1 MDFILSSTLSYLY
14 FTLSLFLLFKF
25 LNPTKKI
32 NQKNH
37 SKLPPGPS
45 PLPIIGNLLNLGN
58 KPHHSLANLSNIHGP
73 IMTLKLGQITTIV
86 VSSSDIAKEILQ
98 THDNLLSN
106 RTVPD
111 ALSVLNHDQYSLSF
125 MRVSPRWRDLRKICN
140 NQLFSSKT
148 LDSSQAL
155 RRRKLQDFLDD
166 IEKCSENEEAVD
178 IGRVAF
184 KTTVNLLSNTFFS
197 TDFVNSAE
205 EAGEYKKIIV
215 SILKEVGTPNL
226 SDFFPRLKFFD
237 LQGIRRRSVVSVNK
251 VLSIFRRFVGER
263 LKMREGT
270 GCIGNDDM
278 LDALLNISLDDGK
291 IEMDKDEIEHLL
303 LNLFVA
309 GTEPATYTLE
319 WAMAELMHNSEI
331 MRKVQKELEQAVGKG
346 IPIQETDIAKLP
358 YMQAVIKETFR
369 LHPAVPFLLPRKAET
384 DVKIGDYIIPKDAQ
398 ILVNAWIIG
407 RDPNKWDNP
416 NVFLPER
423 FLDCE
428 IDVKGHHFELI
439 PFGSGRRIC
448 PGLPLAIRMLP
459 LMLGSLI
466 NCFSWKLED
475 GLNVDDLNKEDE
487 YGITLEKSQPVRIVP
502 IKLTEKDYML

>member
-1 MDFILSSTLSYLY
+1 MDLLQSSTLSYLVII
-14 FTLSLFLLFKF
+14 FTFSILLLIKF
-25 LNPTKKI
+25 LTPTNKT

-45 PLPIIGNLLNLGN
+45 QLPIIGNLLKLGN

-73 IMTLKLGQITTIV
+73 IMTLKLGQVTTIV
-86 VSSSDIAKEILQ
+86 ISSADIAKEVLQ
-98 THDNLLSN
+98 THDTLLSN

-140 NQLFSSKT
+140 NQLFANKT

-155 RRRKLQDFLDD
+155 RRRKLQDLLDD
-166 IEKCSENEEAVD
+166 IKKCSEIEEAVD

-184 KTTVNLLSNTFFS
+184 MTTINLLSNTFFS
-197 TDFVNSAE
+197 ADFVHSAE
-205 EAGEYKKIIV
+205 EAGEYKEIVV
-215 SILKEVGTPNL
+215 SILKEVGAPNL
-226 SDFFPRLKFFD
+226 SDFFPMLKVFD
-237 LQGIRRRSVVSVNK
+237 LQGIRRRSVVSVKK
-251 VLSIFRRFVGER
+251 VLSIFRSFVGER

-270 GCIGNDDM
+270 GSIGNDDV

-303 LNLFVA
+303 LNIFVA
-309 GTEPATYTLE
+309 GTDTTTYILE
-319 WAMAELMHNSEI
+319 WAMAELMHNPEI
-331 MRKVQKELEQAVGKG
+331 MLKVQKELEQVVGKG

-369 LHPAVPFLLPRKAET
+369 LHPPVPLLLPRKAEI
-384 DVKIGDYIIPKDAQ
+384 DVEIGEYIIPKDAQ
-398 ILVNAWIIG
+398 VLVNAWVIG
-407 RDPNKWDNP
+407 RDPNKWDNA
-416 NVFLPER
+416 NVFIPER
-423 FLDCE
+423 FLDNE

-459 LMLGSLI
+459 MMLGSLI
-466 NCFSWKLED
+466 NCFDWKLED
-475 GLNVDDLNKEDE
+475 GLNIDDLNKEDE

-502 IKLTEKDYML
+502 FKLTKQ

>member
-1 MDFILSSTLSYLY
+1 
-14 FTLSLFLLFKF
+14 
-25 LNPTKKI
+25 
-32 NQKNH
+32 
-37 SKLPPGPS
+37 
-45 PLPIIGNLLNLGN
+45 
-58 KPHHSLANLSNIHGP
+58 
-73 IMTLKLGQITTIV
+73 
-86 VSSSDIAKEILQ
+86 
-98 THDNLLSN
+98 
-106 RTVPD
+106 
-111 ALSVLNHDQYSLSF
+111 

-303 LNLFVA
+303 L
-309 GTEPATYTLE
+309 
-319 WAMAELMHNSEI
+319 
-331 MRKVQKELEQAVGKG
+331 
-346 IPIQETDIAKLP
+346 
-358 YMQAVIKETFR
+358 
-369 LHPAVPFLLPRKAET
+369 
-384 DVKIGDYIIPKDAQ
+384 
-398 ILVNAWIIG
+398 
-407 RDPNKWDNP
+407 
-416 NVFLPER
+416 
-423 FLDCE
+423 
-428 IDVKGHHFELI
+428 
-439 PFGSGRRIC
+439 
-448 PGLPLAIRMLP
+448 
-459 LMLGSLI
+459 
-466 NCFSWKLED
+466 
-475 GLNVDDLNKEDE
+475 
-487 YGITLEKSQPVRIVP
+487 
-502 IKLTEKDYML
+502 

>member
-1 MDFILSSTLSYLY
+1 MDMLQSSTLSYLVII
-14 FTLSLFLLFKF
+14 FTFSMLLLIKF
-25 LNPTKKI
+25 LIPTNKT

-45 PLPIIGNLLNLGN
+45 PLPIIGNLLKLGN

-73 IMTLKLGQITTIV
+73 IMTLKLGQVTTIV
-86 VSSSDIAKEILQ
+86 ISSADIAKEVLQ
-98 THDNLLSN
+98 THDTLLSN

-140 NQLFSSKT
+140 NQLFSNKT

-155 RRRKLQDFLDD
+155 RRRKLQDLLDD
-166 IEKCSENEEAVD
+166 IKKCSEIEEAVD

-184 KTTVNLLSNTFFS
+184 MTTINLLSNTFFS
-197 TDFVNSAE
+197 ADFVHSAE
-205 EAGEYKKIIV
+205 EAGEYKEIVV
-215 SILKEVGTPNL
+215 SILKEVGAPNL
-226 SDFFPRLKFFD
+226 SDFFPMLTVFD
-237 LQGIRRRSVVSVNK
+237 LQGIRRRSVVSVKK

-263 LKMREGT
+263 LKLREGT
-270 GCIGNDDM
+270 GSIENDDV

-303 LNLFVA
+303 LNIFVA
-309 GTEPATYTLE
+309 GTDTTTYTLE
-319 WAMAELMHNSEI
+319 WAMAELMHNPEI
-331 MRKVQKELEQAVGKG
+331 MSKVQKELEQVVGKG

-358 YMQAVIKETFR
+358 YMQAVMKETFR
-369 LHPAVPFLLPRKAET
+369 LHPSVPLLLPRKTET
-384 DVKIGDYIIPKDAQ
+384 DVEIGDYIIPKDAQ
-398 ILVNAWIIG
+398 VLVNAWVIG
-407 RDPNKWDNP
+407 RDPNKWDNA
-416 NVFLPER
+416 NVFVPER
-423 FLDCE
+423 FLDSE

-459 LMLGSLI
+459 MMLGSLV
-466 NCFSWKLED
+466 NCFDWKLEN
-475 GLNVDDLNKEDE
+475 GLNIDDLNKEDE

-502 IKLTEKDYML
+502 IKLTIQ

>member
-1 MDFILSSTLSYLY
+1 MDLLQSSTLSYLVII
-14 FTLSLFLLFKF
+14 FTFSILLLIKF
-25 LNPTKKI
+25 LIPTNKT

-45 PLPIIGNLLNLGN
+45 PLPIIGNLLKLGN

-73 IMTLKLGQITTIV
+73 IMTLKLGQVTTIV
-86 VSSSDIAKEILQ
+86 ISSADIAKEILQ
-98 THDNLLSN
+98 THDTLLSN

-140 NQLFSSKT
+140 NQLFANKT

-155 RRRKLQDFLDD
+155 RRRKLQDLLDD
-166 IEKCSENEEAVD
+166 IKKCSEIEEAVD

-184 KTTVNLLSNTFFS
+184 MTTINLLSNTFFS
-197 TDFVNSAE
+197 ADFVHSAE
-205 EAGEYKKIIV
+205 EAGEYKEIVV
-215 SILKEVGTPNL
+215 SILKEVGAPNL
-226 SDFFPRLKFFD
+226 SDFFPMLKVFD
-237 LQGIRRRSVVSVNK
+237 LQGIRRRSVVSVKK

-270 GCIGNDDM
+270 GSIGNDDV

-303 LNLFVA
+303 LNIFVA
-309 GTEPATYTLE
+309 GTDTTTYTLE
-319 WAMAELMHNSEI
+319 WAMAELMHNPEI
-331 MRKVQKELEQAVGKG
+331 MSKVQKELEQVVGKG

-369 LHPAVPFLLPRKAET
+369 LHPPVPLLLPRKAEI
-384 DVKIGDYIIPKDAQ
+384 DVEIGEYIIPKDAQ
-398 ILVNAWIIG
+398 VLVNAWVIG
-407 RDPNKWDNP
+407 RDPNKWDNA
-416 NVFLPER
+416 NVFVPER
-423 FLDCE
+423 FLDSE

-459 LMLGSLI
+459 MMLGSLI
-466 NCFSWKLED
+466 NCFDWKLED
-475 GLNVDDLNKEDE
+475 GLNIDDLNKEDE

-502 IKLTEKDYML
+502 IKLTKQ

>member
-1 MDFILSSTLSYLY
+1 
-14 FTLSLFLLFKF
+14 
-25 LNPTKKI
+25 
-32 NQKNH
+32 
-37 SKLPPGPS
+37 
-45 PLPIIGNLLNLGN
+45 
-58 KPHHSLANLSNIHGP
+58 
-73 IMTLKLGQITTIV
+73 
-86 VSSSDIAKEILQ
+86 
-98 THDNLLSN
+98 
-106 RTVPD
+106 
-111 ALSVLNHDQYSLSF
+111 

-140 NQLFSSKT
+140 NQLFSSKS

-155 RRRKLQDFLDD
+155 RRRKLQDLLDD
-166 IEKCSENEEAVD
+166 IEKCSENAEAVD

-197 TDFVNSAE
+197 ANFVNSAE
-205 EAGEYKKIIV
+205 EAGEYKKIVV

-226 SDFFPRLKFFD
+226 SDFFPMLKVFD

-251 VLSIFRRFVGER
+251 VLSIFRRFIGER

-270 GCIGNDDM
+270 CSIGNDDM
-278 LDALLNISLDDGK
+278 LDALLNISLDNGK

-309 GTEPATYTLE
+309 GTEPTTYTLE
-319 WAMAELMHNSEI
+319 WAMAELMNNSEI
-331 MRKVQKELEQAVGKG
+331 MSKVQKELEQAVGKG

-369 LHPAVPFLLPRKAET
+369 LHPAVPFLLPRKAEA
-384 DVKIGDYIIPKDAQ
+384 DVKIGEYTIPKDAQ
-398 ILVNAWIIG
+398 ILVNAWVIG

-448 PGLPLAIRMLP
+448 PGLPLAFRMLP

>member
-1 MDFILSSTLSYLY
+1 MDMIQSSTLSYLVII
-14 FTLSLFLLFKF
+14 FTFSILLLIKF
-25 LNPTKKI
+25 LIPTNKT

-45 PLPIIGNLLNLGN
+45 PLPIIGNLLKLGN

-73 IMTLKLGQITTIV
+73 IMTLKLGQVTTIV
-86 VSSSDIAKEILQ
+86 ISSADIAREVLQ
-98 THDNLLSN
+98 THDTLLSN

-140 NQLFSSKT
+140 NQLFSNKT

-155 RRRKLQDFLDD
+155 RRRKLQDLLDD
-166 IEKCSENEEAVD
+166 IKKCTEIEEAVD

-184 KTTVNLLSNTFFS
+184 MTTINLLSNTFFS
-197 TDFVNSAE
+197 ADFVHSAE
-205 EAGEYKKIIV
+205 EAGEYKEIVV
-215 SILKEVGTPNL
+215 SILKEVGAPNL
-226 SDFFPRLKFFD
+226 SDFFPMLKVFD
-237 LQGIRRRSVVSVNK
+237 LQGIRRRSVVSVKK

-263 LKMREGT
+263 LKLREGT
-270 GCIGNDDM
+270 GSIGNDDV

-303 LNLFVA
+303 LNIFVA
-309 GTEPATYTLE
+309 GTDTTTYTLE
-319 WAMAELMHNSEI
+319 WAMAELMHNPEI
-331 MRKVQKELEQAVGKG
+331 MSKVQKELEQVVGKG

-369 LHPAVPFLLPRKAET
+369 LHPPVPLLLPRKAEI
-384 DVKIGDYIIPKDAQ
+384 DVEIGDYIIPKDAQ
-398 ILVNAWIIG
+398 VLVNAWVIG
-407 RDPNKWDNP
+407 RDPNKWDNA
-416 NVFLPER
+416 NVFVPER
-423 FLDCE
+423 FLDNE

-459 LMLGSLI
+459 MMLGSLV
-466 NCFSWKLED
+466 NCFDWKLED
-475 GLNVDDLNKEDE
+475 GLNIDDLNKEDE

-502 IKLTEKDYML
+502 IKLTKQ

>member
-1 MDFILSSTLSYLY
+1 MDLLQSSTLSYLVII
-14 FTLSLFLLFKF
+14 FTFSILLLIKF
-25 LNPTKKI
+25 LIPTNKT

-45 PLPIIGNLLNLGN
+45 PLPIIGNLLKLGN

-73 IMTLKLGQITTIV
+73 IMTLKLGQVTTV
-86 VSSSDIAKEILQ
+86 VISSADIAKEVLQ
-98 THDNLLSN
+98 THDTLLSN

-140 NQLFSSKT
+140 NQLFANKT

-155 RRRKLQDFLDD
+155 RRRKLQDLLDD
-166 IEKCSENEEAVD
+166 IKKCSEIEEAVD

-184 KTTVNLLSNTFFS
+184 MTTINLLSNTFFS
-197 TDFVNSAE
+197 ADFVHSAE
-205 EAGEYKKIIV
+205 EAGEYKEIVV
-215 SILKEVGTPNL
+215 SILKEVGAPNL
-226 SDFFPRLKFFD
+226 SDFFPMLKVFD
-237 LQGIRRRSVVSVNK
+237 LQGIRRRSVISVKK

-263 LKMREGT
+263 LKLREGT
-270 GCIGNDDM
+270 GSIGNDDV

-303 LNLFVA
+303 LNIFVA
-309 GTEPATYTLE
+309 GTDTTTYTLE
-319 WAMAELMHNSEI
+319 WAMAELMHNPEI
-331 MRKVQKELEQAVGKG
+331 MSKVQKELEQVVGKG

-369 LHPAVPFLLPRKAET
+369 LHPPVPLLLPRKAEI
-384 DVKIGDYIIPKDAQ
+384 DVEIGEYIIPKDAQ
-398 ILVNAWIIG
+398 VLVNAWVIG
-407 RDPNKWDNP
+407 RDPNKWDNA
-416 NVFLPER
+416 NVFVPER
-423 FLDCE
+423 FLDSE

-459 LMLGSLI
+459 MMLGSLV
-466 NCFSWKLED
+466 NCFDWKLED
-475 GLNVDDLNKEDE
+475 GLNIDDLNKEDE

-502 IKLTEKDYML
+502 IKLTKQ